1 MTLPTGELIGVA
13 GYIQPGDYISL
24 LASVGAGK
32 TGATVT
38 VFTQLHVLRVGA
50 ANLSVT
56 SAAAGNSTQ
65 QTAQQQAN
73 ASSLTVLVT
82 PCQAELVKW
91 LALNTQ
97 LSYELESFK
106 DYSPSSTGPDPA
118 CANLNAAK
126 GIQSECNS
134 AIMSIFWPT
143 ALRIL

>member
-13 GYIQPGDYISL
+13 GYIQPGDNISL

-56 SAAAGNSTQ
+56 SASAGSTTQ
-65 QTAQQQAN
+65 QTTQQQAN
-73 ASSLTVLVT
+73 ATSLTVVVT
-82 PCQAELVKW
+82 PCQSELIKW

-97 LSYELESFK
+97 LSYELESYK
-106 DYSPSSTGPDPA
+106 DYAPATTGPDPT

-126 GIQSECNS
+126 GVQS
-134 AIMSIFWPT
+134 ADVIAKFPAFKA
-143 ALRIL
+143 ALGGP